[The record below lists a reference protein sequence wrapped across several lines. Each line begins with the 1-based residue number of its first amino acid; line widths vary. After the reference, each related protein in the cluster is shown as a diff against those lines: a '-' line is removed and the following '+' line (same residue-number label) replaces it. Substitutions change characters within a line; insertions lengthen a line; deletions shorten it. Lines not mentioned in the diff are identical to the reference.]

1 MSFYLRIMNSCDEFS
16 TTTNLPTLPS
26 QFSLPCLP
34 VAFKENIIVSSYEY
48 FSHHLGGGSLELQG
62 TLALFRI
69 SFRDI
74 SFEKNVASFLM
85 EESRKAKFD
94 GIRE

>member
-48 FSHHLGGGSLELQG
+48 FSHHLGGGG
-62 TLALFRI
+62 
-69 SFRDI
+69 
-74 SFEKNVASFLM
+74 V
-85 EESRKAKFD
+85 
-94 GIRE
+94 